1 MGQVRSIFC
10 VAAVLAL
17 VACSGARPTPPYDVQ
32 EVPLAQIS
40 RDLATGYTTS
50 VAVTEA
56 YIARIKAYDAALHAV
71 IAIAPDA
78 LQQAQASDARRR
90 RGKALGPL
98 DGVPI
103 LLKDNIDVAGIPTTA
118 GSFALVDN
126 WPREDSEI
134 ARRLRA
140 AGAVLLGKTNTT
152 QFANFRTR
160 FVLNGSTVGGVP
172 HNPYDTTRTPC
183 GSSNGSGIAAA
194 VSFAAAAIGT
204 ETSGSIICPSA
215 VMSLVG
221 LKPTVALISRR
232 GIVPISHNQDTAG
245 PMARSVTDAAM
256 LLNVMVGSDPG
267 DAPTAASDSHKADY
281 VKNLDPNALKGKRIG
296 VVRGLSGYDIQS
308 AAPFEAALDVLT
320 AQGAVLVDVPRQ
332 IFEDLAAEMQVIL
345 LHDFK
350 IDLND
355 YLAHTA
361 PGVKTRTLAELIA
374 FSKTDPRE
382 KMHRVDLLEAAQ
394 KTGGDDTDYK
404 RILAHAQDAAGAHGI
419 GRGLTEY
426 NVSALVVP
434 TLGPAPHIAPDGTDP
449 SAMQNNRNISK
460 EMFRPSLISTAA
472 IAGYPHLTLPMGEAG
487 RLPVGISFIGAPWS
501 ESMLLSFGY
510 AYEQATHKRLA
521 PPPLT
526 PAPVP

>member
-1 MGQVRSIFC
+1 MGRFRGVLC
-10 VAAVLAL
+10 AAAVLAL
-17 VACSGARPTPPYDVQ
+17 STCARVPAAPYDV
-32 EVPLAQIS
+32 EETSLAQVS
-40 RDLATGYTTS
+40 ADLATRYTTS
-50 VAVTEA
+50 EAVTQA
-56 YIARIKAYDAALHAV
+56 YIARIKAYDAALHAI

-78 LQQAQASDARRR
+78 IAQAQASDARRR
-90 RGKALGPL
+90 HGKTLGPL

-118 GSFALVDN
+118 GSYALVDN
-126 WPREDSEI
+126 IPREDSEI

-172 HNPYDTTRTPC
+172 HNPYDLTRTPC

-204 ETSGSIICPSA
+204 ETSGSIVCPAS

-221 LKPTVALISRR
+221 MKPTVALISRR

-256 LLNVMVGSDPG
+256 LLDVIVGSDPA
-267 DAPTAASDSHKADY
+267 DAPTAAADTHKAAY
-281 VKNLDPNALKGKRIG
+281 AKNLDAGALKGKRIG

-320 AQGAVLVDVPRQ
+320 AQGAEVVDVPRQ
-332 IFEDLAAEMQVIL
+332 IFEDLASEMQVIL

-350 IDLND
+350 IDLNA
-355 YLAHTA
+355 YLARTA
-361 PGVKTRTLAELIA
+361 PTVKTRTLADVIA

-382 KMHRVDLLEAAQ
+382 KMHHVDLLEAAQ

-404 RILAHAQDAAGAHGI
+404 RILAHAQEAAGARGI
-419 GRGLTEY
+419 GRGIAEY

-434 TLGPAPHIAPDGTDP
+434 TLGPAPHIAPDGTDT
-449 SAMQNNRNISK
+449 SVMQNDRNVSK
-460 EMFRPSLISTAA
+460 ELFRPSLISTAA
-472 IAGYPHLTLPMGEAG
+472 IAGYPHITLPMGEVS

-501 ESMLLSFGY
+501 ESMLLNFAY
-510 AYEQATHKRLA
+510 AYEQATHKRLR

-526 PAPVP
+526 PTP